1 MLWETDWTWGIV
13 TLALCIIFHVTGLV
27 ALRRLVIFPLVSS
40 LRAKSAIFSISVF
53 SFLAI
58 SAVLFHA
65 TEAAIWAVMYVRL
78 NVLTDFAHAY
88 LHSLGAFSTYGN
100 SGYDLNMKWRLLSQI
115 EAMNGI
121 VAFGLTTA
129 FLYAAAHL
137 IHQNSEETEMDFLKT
152 GK

>member
-1 MLWETDWTWGIV
+1 
-13 TLALCIIFHVTGLV
+13 
-27 ALRRLVIFPLVSS
+27 
-40 LRAKSAIFSISVF
+40 
-53 SFLAI
+53 LAI

-65 TEAAIWAVMYVRL
+65 IEAAIWAVMYIRL
-78 NVLTDFAHAY
+78 NVLSDFSQAY

-100 SGYDLNMKWRLLSQI
+100 SGYDLNTKWRLLSQI

-129 FLYAAAHL
+129 FLYSAAHL
-137 IHQNSEETEMDFLKT
+137 IHQNSEETEVDFLKT